1 LLDAFS
7 ALAEPRRRKIIE
19 ILASDGELSA
29 TQIYTRFDIT
39 PQAVSQHLKVL
50 LDAVLEMERR
60 SQQHIYQI
68 NPESIA
74 ELEHWLVHTKQ
85 LWSHRLD
92 NLGKLLEA
100 EKRERTLKRNW

>member
-1 LLDAFS
+1 M
-7 ALAEPRRRKIIE
+7 E

-50 LDAVLEMERR
+50 LDAGLLEMEKR

-68 NPESIA
+68 NPEPMV
-74 ELEHWLVHTKQ
+74 ELEHWLAHTKQ

-92 NLGKLLEA
+92 NLDKLLKA
-100 EKRERTLKRNW
+100 EKEKES

>member
-1 LLDAFS
+1 MDAFS

-50 LDAVLEMERR
+50 LDAGLLEMERL

-74 ELEHWLVHTKQ
+74 ELEHWLAQTKQ
-85 LWSHRLD
+85 PWIDKLD
-92 NLGKLLEA
+92 NLGKVLEA
-100 EKRERTLKRNW
+100 EKGKER

>member
-1 LLDAFS
+1 MDAFS

-50 LDAVLEMERR
+50 LAAGLLEVERR
-60 SQQHIYQI
+60 SQQHIYQLS
-68 NPESIA
+68 PDPMA
-74 ELEHWLVHTKQ
+74 EVEQWLAHTRH
-85 LWSHRLD
+85 LWSERLD
-92 NLGKLLEA
+92 NLDKLLKA
-100 EKRERTLKRNW
+100 ESGKER

>member
-1 LLDAFS
+1 M
-7 ALAEPRRRKIIE
+7 E
-19 ILASDGELSA
+19 ILASVGELSA

-74 ELEHWLVHTKQ
+74 ELEHWLAHTKQ

-92 NLGKLLEA
+92 NLDTLSKA
-100 EKRERTLKRNW
+100 EKEKER

>member
-1 LLDAFS
+1 VDAFS

-19 ILASDGELSA
+19 MLASDGELSA

-50 LDAVLEMERR
+50 LDAGLLEMERR

-68 NPESIA
+68 NPESMA
-74 ELEHWLVHTKQ
+74 ELEDWLAHTKQ
-85 LWSHRLD
+85 LWNRRLG
-92 NLGKLLEA
+92 NLDKLLKA
-100 EKRERTLKRNW
+100 EKEKER